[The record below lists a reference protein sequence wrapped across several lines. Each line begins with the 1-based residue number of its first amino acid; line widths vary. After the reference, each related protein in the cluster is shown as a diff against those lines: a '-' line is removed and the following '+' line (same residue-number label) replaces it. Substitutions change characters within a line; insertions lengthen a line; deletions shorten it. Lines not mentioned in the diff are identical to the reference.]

1 MNTRTSLIRLAGLRP
16 TERLA
21 VPPSSLL
28 EHLESVLSLLDEA
41 GQRGVDLACLPE
53 DFLFQET
60 EAESLKGPICMALA
74 EKARQY
80 HMNVAAGICLRPR
93 SKKFNSVVIF
103 DRRGRYV
110 GRYDK
115 THLTKKDL
123 TILGLTPGRDL
134 PVFHLDIGPV
144 GVMTCADALF
154 VEVARCLALR
164 GARLILFPH
173 QQAEP
178 SEDFQRQMVQARARD
193 NGVFIVCSTF
203 AKRPDRP
210 YFPNWIFG
218 PDGRMIA
225 EGPEG
230 EGLTLAD
237 IDLEEKVML
246 ADYIEAGPVDLA
258 DIVRRYRRPELYGRI
273 TERRKK

>member
-1 MNTRTSLIRLAGLRP
+1 MIRIAGIRP

-21 VPPSSLL
+21 VPSTSIL
-28 EHLESVLSLLDEA
+28 EHLESALALLDEA
-41 GQRGVDLACLPE
+41 GQKKADLACLPE

-60 EAESLKGPICMALA
+60 EAETLKGPICLALA

-80 HMNVAAGICLRPR
+80 HMNVAAGICLRVR
-93 SKKFNSVVIF
+93 SEKFNSVVIF
-103 DRRGRYV
+103 DRQGRYV

-115 THLTKKDL
+115 THLTKKDSN
-123 TILGLTPGRDL
+123 ILGLTPGRAL
-134 PVFHLDIGPV
+134 LVFHLDIGPV
-144 GVMTCADALF
+144 GVMTCADILF

-178 SEDFQRQMVQARARD
+178 SEEFERQMIQSRARD

-203 AKRPDRP
+203 SKRPDRP

-218 PDGRMIA
+218 PDGRIIA

-246 ADYIEAGPVDLA
+246 ADYVEAGPVDLA
-258 DIVRRYRRPELYGRI
+258 DIIRRYRRPELYGRI
-273 TERRKK
+273 TERRNK

>member
-1 MNTRTSLIRLAGLRP
+1 MVCIASIRP
-16 TERLA
+16 TERFA
-21 VPPSSLL
+21 GPTSSIS
-28 EHLESVLSLLDEA
+28 EHLESVLGILDEA
-41 GQRGVDLACLPE
+41 GRQGADLVCLPE

-80 HMNVAAGICLRPR
+80 RMNVAAGICLRVR
-93 SKKFNSVVIF
+93 SKKYNSVVIF
-103 DRRGRYV
+103 DRQGRHV

-123 TILGLTPGRDL
+123 EILGLTPGRDL

-144 GVMTCADALF
+144 GVMTCADILF
-154 VEVARCLALR
+154 GEVARCLALR

-178 SEDFQRQMVQARARD
+178 SEEFERQMVQARARD
-193 NGVFIVCSTF
+193 NCVFIVCSTF

-210 YFPNWIFG
+210 YFPNWIVG

-230 EGLTLAD
+230 KGMTMAD

-246 ADYIEAGPVDLA
+246 ADYIEPGPVDLA
-258 DIVRRYRRPELYGRI
+258 DIVRRYRRPELYGQI
-273 TERRKK
+273 IQRRKK